1 MTGENWES
9 FTNMQIISF
18 CAITIR
24 KNVLKISVNCQKF
37 ILGPKRPWFLAPAF
51 LII

>member
-1 MTGENWES
+1 M
-9 FTNMQIISF
+9 NMQIISSYVM
-18 CAITIR
+18 AAR

-37 ILGPKRPWFLAPAF
+37 ILGPKRPWFLALAF